1 MKTMKK
7 VISVLLSVL
16 MITSMLPI
24 TAYAVEGTAYE
35 IGEEFSVDQSG
46 ETDSFYWTYT
56 AETQTVYIN
65 ATENNETG
73 IIDCNAETN
82 GEGFLPLVLSYNE
95 DGTPNK
101 ILGDP
106 CLYAKHIIIGKD
118 IVRLKNVIFEKNYCP
133 ILETVSFEEGSK
145 LAYIEED
152 MFFESLIKEIKIP
165 NGVKTIGMEA
175 FSGSMLEKITLNYGL
190 KTINS
195 YAFENTKLKEIVIPD
210 TVTRIGNY
218 AFYNCNMLE
227 SVKLPNSN
235 TSVSVGENVFRDC
248 TKLAS
253 VDMGMGIETI
263 GNYMFYGCS
272 SLSSINISESVGIIR
287 NYAFGSCT
295 SLAEVNGGENVVE
308 IGNYTFKNCSN
319 LESFNFSNYMSD
331 IGIQAFVGTKLQE
344 IDLSNAVEYNLS
356 IQKEAFW
363 KISTLKKVVLPYS
376 CDIAEK
382 AFYQCSNLESVVI
395 EEQTEYAK
403 NLEDRPIGISTIG
416 NYAFAECP
424 NLMEFVAPNSL
435 KTISLNAFYKS
446 FVEGTTLDFS
456 NTELKTIQSNAFASS
471 KLSQIKLPN
480 TLETIGDSAFNQS
493 LLEAIDLSETK
504 VTAISNS
511 AFYGTEMLADVKLP
525 KGLVEIK
532 DEAFSGMGVENTI
545 ELPET
550 VTTIGDQAFAECA
563 LEYINFPSSLTSIGN
578 MAFYGSAIVEA
589 DLSSCNNGLVM
600 GEGVFAGTFQL
611 EWAKLPQTNFAN
623 LPTSAF
629 GDSSVTSVDIP
640 CVTTVGDA
648 AFQQSMVEEVILPIN
663 CVKLGD
669 DVFKEAKNLRY
680 VKLPYTVSSIG
691 SSIFYRSSVQEINC
705 QIPSWIDY
713 ATAFST
719 HIKNATVYGID
730 GTTLATYCQTNS
742 IPFVALAEEEL
753 DFEYDKNAI
762 DYNRGTWA
770 NGYYSVITYDDKVV
784 LEINGHGAL
793 TTNCTLPDETN
804 STFFNLVK
812 ILGIN
817 EIVIGEGIT
826 AIPNSFLYN
835 SKSDDSTAYRDF
847 VKNITFP
854 STLESIGSY
863 AFYRQ
868 IASTQIELPEGLKT
882 IGNYAFA
889 YADLTGIELPSSL
902 ETIGKRS
909 FYANSIVSVE
919 IPENVKEISE
929 EAFLGCDIKVVSFK
943 SDNCTIGGRAF
954 SKSSVTTEKS
964 YVTFIARPAS
974 TALQYAIGSDYSYIE
989 YTDDFDYSGIFPSA
1003 NYATNNSPLVWIYTA
1018 KDKTLTIGGGNY
1030 FNSSDIRTMNNTPF
1044 EETLDIDVVEFEDTV
1059 LRVTAP
1065 LERFNPKLVVL
1076 PNTLREFNEKTF
1088 KNCDRL
1094 VQLFIP
1100 ETVDEMKSNSF
1111 VGCNNLQYI
1120 KFGNLIPNEICKGL
1134 TSLKFV
1140 DLGSASIIGKSAFE
1154 GCTNL
1159 QEIVIPD
1166 CVTTINP
1173 NAFYKCTAVQ
1183 SVYLGENVTTV
1194 SGGAFAKLPLCEK
1207 ITVNST
1213 SNLSLSS
1220 IVFSESGSSTTGVTV
1235 EYGDNAQ
1242 SVNLDSLNSIN
1253 VSKIILGKNVS
1264 TVVHTVDIPKL
1275 KSIEVSK
1282 DNPNFYSYYDCLYS
1296 SDKTLLLVP
1305 ESLSVVDIEQGT
1317 KAIGVSAFYRSS
1329 VQTVVI
1335 PDSVERI
1342 DEKAFYEANNLKTVR
1357 FGDGLKSIGN
1367 SAFEGCPLLKTVDLP
1382 ANLESIGDRAFCNC
1396 EILASVIMPEGLK
1409 TIGINAFSNC
1419 NALIGA
1425 VIPESVESIGAAAFA
1440 YCPELKEVYIWYS
1453 AVDYRQFYNSPKV
1466 NVYTMAGSPAFEFC
1480 KAQGVPYSAYTD
1492 EDCFYD
1498 ECAMKIDILAGYL
1511 GFCTNGHGDIDWLTV
1526 YSADCENDGYI
1537 IGVCEYCSEI
1547 LEEKHIDATGH
1558 NFVVTANIEPTEMT
1572 RGMTITECKNC
1583 NIRHCEYTEATGN
1596 GTVVE
1601 THNVSGTVVIA
1612 TDKQATKGVKPLA
1625 NVSVVIDGITVA
1637 TTNENGEF
1645 SFDLT
1650 TGIYEAELRYA
1661 YGFTRVVYIRVEDE
1675 DIKLEK
1681 PIPIIG
1687 CDFNKDGII
1696 DNEDLKLFQYVVSS
1710 QANDP
1715 SYLAFVDMN
1724 NDGYINAKD
1733 RAYINACKGL
1743 DASTFEYDTVVIEK
1757 HI

>member
-1 MKTMKK
+1 MMKTMKK

-16 MITSMLPI
+16 MITSMLPV

-46 ETDSFYWTYT
+46 ETDNFYWTYT

-73 IIDCNAETN
+73 IIDCSVETN
-82 GEGFLPLVLSYNE
+82 GNDVLPLILSYNE

-106 CLYAKHIIIGKD
+106 CLYAKHIVIGKD
-118 IVRLKNVIFEKNYCP
+118 VVRLKYCYFYQDYCP
-133 ILETVSFEEGSK
+133 VLETVTFEEGSK
-145 LAYIEED
+145 LAYIEKD
-152 MFFESLIKEIKIP
+152 MFVDSIITEISIP
-165 NGVKTIGMEA
+165 SDVQTIGVEA

-195 YAFENTKLKEIVIPD
+195 YAFQNTQLKEIAIPD
-210 TVTRIGNY
+210 TVTSIGNY
-218 AFYNCNMLE
+218 AFYNCDMLE

-248 TKLAS
+248 SKLAS
-253 VDMGMGIETI
+253 VDMGEGIETI
-263 GNYMFYGCS
+263 GNYMFDNCS
-272 SLSSINISESVGIIR
+272 LLSSINISDSVGIIR
-287 NYAFGSCT
+287 NHAFSGCT
-295 SLAEVNGGENVVE
+295 SLAEVSGGVNVVE
-308 IGNYTFKNCSN
+308 IGNYAFKNCSN

-331 IGIQAFVGTKLQE
+331 IGIQSFVGTKLQE

-446 FVEGTTLDFS
+446 FVEGTTLDFG

-480 TLETIGDSAFNQS
+480 TLETIGDSAFNLS

-532 DEAFSGMGVENTI
+532 DEAFVGMGVENTI

-563 LEYINFPSSLTSIGN
+563 LEYINFPSSLTSIGY
-578 MAFYGSAIVEA
+578 MALYGSAIVEA

-611 EWAKLPQTNFAN
+611 EWAKLPQRNFAN

-629 GDSSVTSVDIP
+629 GGSSVTSVDIP

-669 DVFKEAKNLRY
+669 DVFKEATNLRY

-691 SSIFYRSSVQEINC
+691 SSVFYRSSVEEINC

-753 DFEYDKNAI
+753 DFEYDPNAI

-784 LEINGHGAL
+784 LEINGYGAL
-793 TTNCTLPDETN
+793 TTNCTLPDESS

-812 ILGIN
+812 NLGIN

-835 SKSDDSTAYRDF
+835 SKANDSTAYRYLINN
-847 VKNITFP
+847 VTFP

-863 AFYRQ
+863 AFYYQ
-868 IASTQIELPEGLKT
+868 IASAQIELPEGLKT

-889 YADLTGIELPSSL
+889 RTKLEGISFPDSVES
-902 ETIGKRS
+902 IGNYS
-909 FYANSIVSVE
+909 FFATAINSVE
-919 IPENVKEISE
+919 INEGMTSIGES
-929 EAFLGCDIKVVSFK
+929 AFYGCNLTAVAFK
-943 SDNCTIGGRAF
+943 NIDCTIGTRAF
-954 SKSSVTTEKS
+954 VKTNNSSIN
-964 YVTFIARPAS
+964 FIVKENSSAY
-974 TALQYAIGSDYSYIE
+974 QYAINYGYDYVTYE
-989 YTDDFDYSGIFPSA
+989 DGYDYCGTIPQS

-1018 KDKTLTIGGGNY
+1018 KDKTLTVGGSSY
-1030 FNSSDIRTMNNTPF
+1030 FNSSELLDMDGKAFDIP
-1044 EETLDIDVVEFEDTV
+1044 LDVDVVEFEDTI

-1065 LERFNPKLVVL
+1065 LEKLNPKLVVL

-1088 KNCDRL
+1088 RNCDRL

-1111 VGCNNLQYI
+1111 VGCKNLQYI

-1183 SVYLGENVTTV
+1183 SVYLGKNVTTV

-1253 VSKIILGKNVS
+1253 ASKIILGKNVS

-1342 DEKAFYEANNLKTVR
+1342 DEKAFFEASKVKTVR
-1357 FGDGLKSIGN
+1357 FGNGLKSIGN

-1492 EDCFYD
+1492 ENCFYD

-1526 YSADCENDGYI
+1526 YSADCENGGYI

-1601 THNVSGTVVIA
+1601 THNVLGTVVIA